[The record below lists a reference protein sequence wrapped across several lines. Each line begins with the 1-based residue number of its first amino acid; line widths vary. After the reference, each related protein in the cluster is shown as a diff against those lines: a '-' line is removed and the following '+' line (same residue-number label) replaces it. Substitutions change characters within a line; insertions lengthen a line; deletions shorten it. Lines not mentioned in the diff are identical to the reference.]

1 MNKEFLTVK
10 ELTAELRMSPKSIQR
25 VYHNDEVPVPWLDR
39 TAWLHLAK
47 VHGYKTTL
55 SVPNGKKGYCIIFRG
70 RPGQALAT
78 ITLCSRENP

>member
-25 VYHNDEVPVPWLDR
+25 VYHNDEVPVQWLDR

-47 VHGYKTTL
+47 VHG
-55 SVPNGKKGYCIIFRG
+55 
-70 RPGQALAT
+70 
-78 ITLCSRENP
+78 